1 MSAMKLNPL
10 APCVLLSLVT
20 ACATTSAPGEPASS
34 RESVR
39 PEWEAAEAAPALVS
53 GAQPAV
59 VAQEQDQEPEATSE
73 SIASESGAVQAP
85 EPLEEEASPERPSL
99 ATRVQLELWN
109 DPEFQRQFAL
119 SYMAESEVEPT
130 VTLEEREVM
139 QDVLEYISKDQ
150 MGKAL
155 GVLGDENSPASSA
168 VFDFTIA
175 NLHFQLDELEPAAEA
190 YRAAVGK
197 FPKFRRAWK
206 NLGLIY
212 VRLGEFGEAA
222 PAFTKVLE
230 LGGGDAIT
238 YGLLGFCYTSLD
250 KQIGAETA
258 YRMAAML
265 DPNTL
270 DWKMGLARTFFKQR
284 RFAEAS
290 AICETLISENPERS
304 DLWLLQANAF
314 IGLGEPLRAAENFEL
329 VNSLG
334 DASRDSLNT
343 LGDIYINE
351 ELYDLAFDS
360 YFRALELDQTG
371 DGQRALRAAKVLTAR
386 GALEEAGRLIAR
398 IEELCG
404 ERLDEAQR
412 KDMLKLQARLA
423 VAQGAGEEEVR
434 VLQQI
439 VEIDPLDGEAL
450 LLLGQHAERTGD
462 NEGAIFYYERAQSLE
477 DFEADACVRQAQLL
491 VRTGDYQGALPLLRR
506 AQTLKPRDHV
516 QSFLEQVEQ
525 RVPKGR

>member
-1 MSAMKLNPL
+1 MRTMKLNVL
-10 APCVLLSLVT
+10 APCALLCLAVG
-20 ACATTSAPGEPASS
+20 CASTPSERAPQESQPEVQREWVAAVPATLPAQSSAETPTTDEARESAIVMEEPA
-34 RESVR
+34 EHPV
-39 PEWEAAEAAPALVS
+39 E
-53 GAQPAV
+53 GQAQP
-59 VAQEQDQEPEATSE
+59 T
-73 SIASESGAVQAP
+73 
-85 EPLEEEASPERPSL
+85 SL

-109 DPEFQRQFAL
+109 DPQFQRQFAQ

-130 VTLEEREVM
+130 VSLDEREAM
-139 QDVLEYISKDQ
+139 QKVLEYISKEEMQ
-150 MGKAL
+150 KAL
-155 GVLGDENSPASSA
+155 KLLKEENSPSASA
-168 VFDFTIA
+168 VLDFTIA
-175 NLHFQLDELEPAAEA
+175 NIHFQLDELEPAAAA

-197 FPKFRRAWK
+197 YPKISRAWK
-206 NLGLIY
+206 NLWLIY
-212 VRLGEFGEAA
+212 VRLGEFGAAA
-222 PAFTKVLE
+222 PAFTEVLQ

-250 KQIGAETA
+250 KQIGAESA

-265 DPNTL
+265 DPETM

-290 AICETLISENPERS
+290 AICETLIQENPERP

-334 DASRDSLNT
+334 HASRDSLNT

-360 YFRALELDQTG
+360 YFRALELDESG

-386 GALEEAGRLIAR
+386 GALEEAGKLIAR

-412 KDMLKLQARLA
+412 KDVLKLQARLA

-477 DFEADACVRQAQLL
+477 AFEPDACVRHAQLL
-491 VRTGDYQGALPLLRR
+491 VRTGEYQQALPLLRR